1 MKIDGFQGSTVV
13 NVPELPGI
21 YAWYYRPLAL
31 GDRGAQ
37 ILGKLITS
45 PSHVETEIAMRYGL
59 KWQVESDADILYS
72 TKQKPA
78 NEFLSKIVS
87 GGGNLI
93 NSFIQDLMVPH
104 FAKPLYIGIH
114 KTNLRK
120 RIQQHRSSLTQLWQS
135 DSLVSQYLE
144 AYPDATVDNVIKDL
158 NSNSPGLN
166 LKHSFALNARVKG
179 LTPRDLV
186 VYVYP
191 IQNTEELRNLEQI
204 LQFLTDPICGRR

>member
-1 MKIDGFQGSTVV
+1 MKIEGFQGSAVV

-21 YAWYYRPLAL
+21 YVWYYRPLSL
-31 GDRGAQ
+31 GDREAQ

-45 PSHVETEIAMRYGL
+45 PSRVETEIAMRYGL

-72 TKQKPA
+72 TKHQPA
-78 NEFLSKIVS
+78 NEFISELVS
-87 GGGNLI
+87 GGDKLI
-93 NSFIQDLMVPH
+93 NSFIIDLMVPH
-104 FAKPLYIGIH
+104 FSKPLYIGIH
-114 KTNLRK
+114 KKNLRK
-120 RIQQHRSSLTQLWQS
+120 RIRQHRNLLTQLWQS
-135 DSLVSQYLE
+135 DSLVNQYLE
-144 AYPDATVDNVIKDL
+144 THPDATVDSVIKDL

-191 IQNTEELRNLEQI
+191 IEKTEELRKLEQI

>member
-1 MKIDGFQGSTVV
+1 MKIDGFQGSAVV

-31 GDRGAQ
+31 GDRETQ
-37 ILGKLITS
+37 IIGKLLTS
-45 PSHVETEIAMRYGL
+45 PSQVETEIGMRYGL
-59 KWQVESDADILYS
+59 KWQVESDVDILYS
-72 TKQKPA
+72 ANDMPA
-78 NEFLSKIVS
+78 NEFVSEIVS
-87 GGGNLI
+87 DGGNLI
-93 NSFIQDLMVPH
+93 NSFLQDLMVPH

-114 KTNLRK
+114 KTNLRE
-120 RIQQHRSSLTQLWQS
+120 RIQQHRDLLTQLWQS

-144 AYPDATVDNVIKDL
+144 AHPDATIDKVIKDL
-158 NSNSPGLN
+158 NSNSPGLK
-166 LKHSFALNARVKG
+166 LRHSFALNARVKG

-191 IQNTEELRNLEQI
+191 IQNTNKLRKLEQI